1 MDMLLQIPR
10 KAVSG
15 AVQCKCTPRDA
26 QPVVQVYFPNGTWS
40 MTDLHDVLI
49 PSREVD
55 LKLDGFSGGMAVA
68 LQSDDNSGFEG
79 NDVLMYCGGTNEYDD
94 ILTNNCT

>member
-1 MDMLLQIPR
+1 MDLLQQIPR

-15 AVQCKCTPRDA
+15 AVQCKFTPRDA

-40 MTDLHDVLI
+40 MTDLHDESIL
-49 PSREVD
+49 SGEVD
-55 LKLDGFSGGMAVA
+55 LQLDAFSSGMAVA
-68 LQSDDNSGFEG
+68 LQSDDYFFEG
-79 NDVLMYCGGTNEYDD
+79 NDVLMYCGGINEYDD

>member
-26 QPVVQVYFPNGTWS
+26 QPVVQVYFPNGMWL
-40 MTDLHDVLI
+40 MTDLYDI
-49 PSREVD
+49 PILSREVD
-55 LKLDGFSGGMAVA
+55 L
-68 LQSDDNSGFEG
+68 
-79 NDVLMYCGGTNEYDD
+79 
-94 ILTNNCT
+94 